1 MVSLLLA
8 FTLAYPNPDAVPLLE
23 TAMRLTFQENYAA
36 AEVVLDSIIRRWP
49 QDPAGYLF
57 KAGMLDLYMLDF
69 STRRREKEFY
79 GMCDAAVRRA
89 DRLLREASDPRIRAW
104 AHFFKGSA
112 LSYKALRQGRNRSFF
127 SALRNG
133 LAAVRE
139 LSQAVKLDS
148 TLYDAYLGLGIY
160 DYAMAE
166 LPRYLKWLPFVKD
179 GKERREKALREM
191 RLAAEQGWF
200 SRVPA
205 KDALAWTLAYRG
217 RAREGYRIAMEL
229 VREFPE
235 SRSFR
240 WTAAFAAR
248 RAGLLRRAEELY
260 EEILYLVYR
269 DQRGC
274 NYCAAI
280 TLYWLAVT
288 ERARRKWEEARD
300 HALLALSHL
309 EDSTHPKRDWLRKR
323 LTHLLETLPRGK
335 KSLRLVPR
343 YRSPDEVR
351 DIFGQ

>member
-1 MVSLLLA
+1 MVPLLLPLI
-8 FTLAYPNPDAVPLLE
+8 LAYPNPDAVPLLE
-23 TAMRLTFQENYAA
+23 SAMRLTFREEYAA
-36 AEVVLDSIIRRWP
+36 AEVILDSVIRRWP
-49 QDPAGYLF
+49 EDPAGYLF
-57 KAGMLDLYMLDF
+57 KAGMLDLYMLDY

-79 GMCDAAVRRA
+79 RMCDEAIRRA
-89 DRLLREASDPRIRAW
+89 DQMLRQVSDSTTRAW

-139 LSQAVKLDS
+139 LSKAVNLDS

-166 LPRYLKWLPFVKD
+166 LPRYLRWLPFVKD
-179 GKERREKALREM
+179 GRERREKALREM
-191 RLAAEQGWF
+191 RLAAEKGWF

-217 RAREGYRIAMEL
+217 RAREGYRLAMEL
-229 VREFPE
+229 VQEFPE

-248 RAGLLRRAEELY
+248 RAGLLKEAETLY

-269 DQRGC
+269 DQRNC

-288 ERARRKWEEARD
+288 ERAMGKHREARE

-309 EDSTHPKRDWLRKR
+309 EDTTHPKRGWLQKR
-323 LTHLLETLPRGK
+323 LINLLNTLPKGK
-335 KSLRLVPR
+335 KSLRLAPAFHP
-343 YRSPDEVR
+343 PDEVR
-351 DIFGQ
+351 DILEP